1 MFEGEEVL
9 GSRPL
14 DPKNVDRLAKIYEV
28 EGCQQ
33 LEPEHRVAA
42 LIKEDILYQTI
53 EQCNIIPN
61 ALFDYANPPTLS
73 FNQNVRLLCL
83 YGKHR
88 LKAAEIHAVASWLV
102 DLYLDDIPA
111 EAIIQLREE
120 STNAKNFKEG
130 DCFRIYR
137 HYKLAQN
144 YAQERKWWARFQTD
158 ERRKHIRRLEQT
170 PILINGFD
178 LLLPY
183 IGLWDHLSAS
193 QVRQVLGLR
202 CHELV
207 SHYLELIYRQWSDF
221 FGTEKGGMVDAE
233 SVRLIEGRMPK
244 YSLDDQSFISEVMRS
259 GQLFPRLPE
268 PEDRHCLLQKIL
280 QTPGRILSLHTLS
293 QDIRF
298 LESPAKAFRHLIPLS
313 KKDTVNQALLKHFR
327 VGDIGNNTEI
337 QISEYEFS
345 PAPAP
350 VNLSFIGII
359 QLWLFALRH
368 FTRPPKVNGQQ
379 QTEAWYLHGQ
389 SLGEMAVLATR
400 LGFSS
405 NRIRELQ
412 STDESRLGPEKL
424 FRSLCINM
432 FYLVNDSK
440 VHNMARH
447 FNAGMRSLSRNKEGP
462 RSPPAFTTERYEDMP
477 RRRYNSPTL
486 DEYLRDRAYLFV
498 GNIYSADQSPSQYP
512 TSFAVTREIIFAF
525 FGKEPLYSIFSQRQP
540 SSPSEVPELAREGQI
555 PAPMESGS
563 AVHDNTVV
571 GLEQNNQ
578 ALDANGDADEYGR
591 AVTLGSPN
599 DCQYEPVELL
609 PHPPGTP
616 DRSLMDVITDD
627 VPLATGFEE
636 HDSKAPLAIK
646 AEISVHRKAVDILQM
661 WYGADDGRLI
671 VLFLF
676 ETRSYYKFLVSGGW
690 ELRSTLQDLSREHYF
705 LVCNEFGIVQVEVN
719 VIYDTA
725 LQHRLILVGKID
737 SPLHGVE
744 DQEGRISAEKLREYI
759 SCYDAKTGKR
769 KADPSDTRTA
779 KRHLVS

>member
-1 MFEGEEVL
+1 
-9 GSRPL
+9 
-14 DPKNVDRLAKIYEV
+14 
-28 EGCQQ
+28 
-33 LEPEHRVAA
+33 
-42 LIKEDILYQTI
+42 
-53 EQCNIIPN
+53 
-61 ALFDYANPPTLS
+61 
-73 FNQNVRLLCL
+73 
-83 YGKHR
+83 
-88 LKAAEIHAVASWLV
+88 
-102 DLYLDDIPA
+102 
-111 EAIIQLREE
+111 
-120 STNAKNFKEG
+120 
-130 DCFRIYR
+130 
-137 HYKLAQN
+137 
-144 YAQERKWWARFQTD
+144 
-158 ERRKHIRRLEQT
+158 
-170 PILINGFD
+170 
-178 LLLPY
+178 
-183 IGLWDHLSAS
+183 
-193 QVRQVLGLR
+193 
-202 CHELV
+202 
-207 SHYLELIYRQWSDF
+207 
-221 FGTEKGGMVDAE
+221 MVDAE

-298 LESPAKAFRHLIPLS
+298 LESPAKAFRHLIPLR

-462 RSPPAFTTERYEDMP
+462 RSPPAFTTERFEDRS

-486 DEYLRDRAYLFV
+486 DEYLRDRAHLFV

-563 AVHDNTVV
+563 VAHDNAVV
-571 GLEQNNQ
+571 GLEQNIP

-599 DCQYEPVELL
+599 DYQYEPVELL

-636 HDSKAPLAIK
+636 YDSKAPLAIK

-671 VLFLF
+671 ILFLF

-719 VIYDTA
+719 VVYDTA

-769 KADPSDTRTA
+769 KADLSDTRTV